1 MNYSLHLYRQTRQ
14 TIRENLK
21 PFISQ
26 KGNRIAL
33 YGTTEATELA
43 FLTLRELEIEA
54 CLVIDG
60 IKGQDTFLGIPVRA
74 LSDIKMDDFDF
85 LLLSDFSPEKKD
97 IDFLI
102 HQGIPENK
110 ILSMQNIS
118 GGSK

>member
-33 YGTTEATELA
+33 YETTEATELA
-43 FLTLRELEIEA
+43 FLTLRELGIDA

-60 IKGQDTFLGIPVRA
+60 VKGQDTFLGIPVRA
-74 LSDIKMDDFDF
+74 LSEIKTEDFD
-85 LLLSDFSPEKKD
+85 LLLFSDFSPEGKD
-97 IDFLI
+97 INFLI
-102 HQGIPENK
+102 RQGVPNSK
-110 ILSMQNIS
+110 ILFMQNVTEIT
-118 GGSK
+118 